1 MPEPV
6 VSLIMPA
13 KNAAGYVSDAISI
26 LFDAPFKDWEL
37 IVVEDHSCDD
47 TLGILNKLAGQDTRV
62 TVVRNTGS
70 GKIAGLNY
78 GYSLA
83 RGRIIKCIDAD
94 DQLRPEF
101 FDHIDTMSQC
111 DAMCHD
117 MCVTAGDLSVR
128 GWYAMDQSFFQRGFE
143 YCLRYLKSLPRCT
156 WSFTRELGDRI
167 FPMPGELPFE
177 DVWFSLIIKRY
188 AAKIWH
194 VSDAMYYYRQHD
206 TQTFGGVLG
215 FGEDVVIFRAKR
227 MLNLLRVIESQAGVR
242 LTEGVVSD
250 AFFDE
255 IRLFYEILAKKRVS
269 WKDILC
275 ARMSRSLKVKAAAY
289 RKLRSVAPSIVRLKW
304 FVDSLRESHSCQSS
318 H

>member
-1 MPEPV
+1 MSDV
-6 VSLIMPA
+6 MISFVMPA

-26 LFDAPFKDWEL
+26 LLDAPFKDWEL

-47 TLGILNKLAGQDTRV
+47 TLGILNKLAGQDARV

-83 RGRIIKCIDAD
+83 HGRIIKCIDAD

-128 GWYAMDQSFFQRGFE
+128 GRYAMDQSFFQCGFE

-167 FPMPGELPFE
+167 FPMPAELPFE
-177 DVWFSLIIKRY
+177 DVWFSLVIKRY
-188 AAKIWH
+188 ATKI
-194 VSDAMYYYRQHD
+194 SYISEGLYYYRQHEE
-206 TQTFGGVLG
+206 QTFGGVLS
-215 FGEDVVIFRAKR
+215 FSDPVVVFRAQR
-227 MLNLLRVIESQAGVR
+227 MLRLLEVIESDKGADLRQGVAAN
-242 LTEGVVSD
+242 G
-250 AFFDE
+250 FFDE
-255 IRLFYEILAKKRVS
+255 IRQFYRLLSQPRVS
-269 WKDILC
+269 SKSILGS
-275 ARMSRSLKVKAAAY
+275 AMPASFKAKVFIYKKLSRL
-289 RKLRSVAPSIVRLKW
+289 APYTVRLKW
-304 FVDSLRESHSCQSS
+304 LLDRVR
-318 H
+318 